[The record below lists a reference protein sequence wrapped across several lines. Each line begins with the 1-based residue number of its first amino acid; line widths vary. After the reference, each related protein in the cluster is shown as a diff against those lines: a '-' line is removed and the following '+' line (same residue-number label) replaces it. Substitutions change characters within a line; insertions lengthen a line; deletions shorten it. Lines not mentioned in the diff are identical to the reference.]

1 VSQSADSNRMTAP
14 QQLAALEE
22 RNQELITY
30 IRAKTNRLLE
40 VMGTVPLNPEELDD
54 TTLLAVDPIGI
65 VTDSFE
71 QVLEHLHRTNAELTA
86 THDELQAIFDSTGG
100 GIVVVDDA
108 MQVVAFNSY
117 SQWALF
123 AGERNVLGRCL
134 RDLICGHEQEE
145 CILDQIMATGR
156 RVEQSDFVHDGRHY
170 HLVGTPLKTTE
181 GRIHRMVLLYT
192 DITERRAAAEEIERL
207 AFFDSLTGLPNR
219 VLLKDRLTQLLTRA
233 GRYND
238 KVAILF
244 IDLDR
249 FKEVNDTLGHSVGDL
264 LLQVVAER
272 LNLCLRSCDTV
283 ARLGGDEFVVLLP
296 GISDRDCVGDIADK
310 LLRDLSRPV
319 ELDGREV
326 FTSGSI
332 GISLWPDD
340 GDTVGNLF
348 KNADTAMY
356 HAKEQGKNTYRFYT
370 PEMHATS
377 LEQLT
382 LSSDLR
388 YALERG
394 ELHLCYQPQ
403 VSFKSG
409 GIVGVEALLRW
420 VHPCLGMI
428 SPERFVPL
436 AEDNGLIVPIGAW
449 VLQEACRQGS
459 QWIAEGFPS
468 MRMAVNISAKQFRET
483 DFAETVRAV
492 LQQTGLPPH
501 LLELELTEGM
511 LIENVSQT
519 RTTLQALKSM
529 GVMLAIDDF
538 GTGYSSLSYLKHF
551 PLDRLKIDKSFVQE
565 IAESSGD
572 SAAIVEAVVAL
583 GHSLKL
589 SVIAEGVEQQDQ
601 VDFLHHR
608 KCDELQGYFFSRPL
622 TAEALHDLLRKGMD
636 SPEFCLYHYR

>member
-1 VSQSADSNRMTAP
+1 MTTE
-14 QQLAALEE
+14 QRLAAAEAC
-22 RNQELITY
+22 NQELISY

-40 VMGTVPLNPEELDD
+40 VMGTVPLNAEELDD
-54 TTLLAVDPIGI
+54 ASLLAVDPIGI

-71 QVLEHLHRTNAELTA
+71 QVLEHLHKTNHDLSA
-86 THDELQAIFDSTGG
+86 TRDELQAIFDSAGG

-108 MQVVAFNSY
+108 TKVVAFNSY

-123 AGERNVLGRCL
+123 AGERQVIGQCL
-134 RDLICGHEQEE
+134 RSLICGHEQEE
-145 CILDQIMATGR
+145 CILDQIMATQR

-170 HLVGTPLKTTE
+170 HLVGTPLKNAE
-181 GRIHRMVLLYT
+181 GRVHRMVLLYT

-219 VLLKDRLTQLLTRA
+219 VLLKDRLTQMLTRA
-233 GRYND
+233 GRYNEM
-238 KVAILF
+238 VAILF

-272 LNLCLRSCDTV
+272 LTACLRSCDSV

-296 GISDRDCVGDIADK
+296 GITNRECVEEIADK
-310 LLRDLSRPV
+310 LLKDLSRPM

-332 GISLWPDD
+332 GISLWPVD
-340 GDTVGNLF
+340 GDTVGTLF

-356 HAKEQGKNTYRFYT
+356 FAKEQGKNTYRFYT

-409 GIVGVEALLRW
+409 GMVGVEALLRW

-436 AEDNGLIVPIGAW
+436 AEDTGQIVLIGAW
-449 VLQEACRQGS
+449 VLQEACRQGA
-459 QWIAEGFPS
+459 QWIAAGLPPL
-468 MRMAVNISAKQFRET
+468 RMAVNISAKQFREA

-492 LQQTGLPPH
+492 LEQTGLPPH

-511 LIENVSQT
+511 LIENISQT
-519 RTTLQALKSM
+519 RTTLQVLKSM

-565 IAESSGD
+565 IAETSGD
-572 SAAIVEAVVAL
+572 AAAIVEAVVAM

-601 VDFLHHR
+601 VEFLHHR

-622 TAEALHDLLRKGMD
+622 TAEALEELLRKGLN
-636 SPEFCLYHYR
+636 SPDFCLYHYR

>member
-1 VSQSADSNRMTAP
+1 MSQSAENSKINL
-14 QQLAALEE
+14 QQHVAALEE
-22 RNQELITY
+22 RNQELSGY

-40 VMGTVPLNPEELDD
+40 VMGTVPLNHEELDD
-54 TTLLAVDPIGI
+54 STLLVVDPIGI

-71 QVLEHLHRTNAELTA
+71 QVLENLQRTNHDLSA
-86 THDELQAIFDSTGG
+86 TRDELQAIFDSAGA
-100 GIVVVDDA
+100 GIVVVDEE
-108 MQVVAFNSY
+108 MQVVTFNSY

-123 AGERNVLGRCL
+123 TGERQVVGRNL
-134 RDLICGHEQEE
+134 RSLICGHEQEE
-145 CILDQIMATGR
+145 CILDQIMATQR

-170 HLVGTPLKTTE
+170 HLVGTPLKTKD

-233 GRYND
+233 GRYNEM
-238 KVAILF
+238 VAILF

-249 FKEVNDTLGHSVGDL
+249 FKEVNDTLGHSVGDQ
-264 LLQVVAER
+264 LLQVVSER
-272 LNLCLRSCDTV
+272 LNICLRSCDSV

-296 GISDRDCVGDIADK
+296 GITERDCVGEIADK
-310 LLRDLSRPV
+310 LLKELSRPV

-332 GISLWPDD
+332 GISLWPFD
-340 GDTVGNLF
+340 GDSVGTLF

-356 HAKEQGKNTYRFYT
+356 FAKEQGRNTYRFYT

-388 YALERG
+388 YAMERG

-409 GIVGVEALLRW
+409 GMVGVEALLRW
-420 VHPCLGMI
+420 VHPCLGQV

-436 AEDNGLIVPIGAW
+436 AEDTGLIVPIGVW
-449 VLQEACRQGS
+449 VLQEACRQGA
-459 QWIAEGFPS
+459 QWIAAGLPPL
-468 MRMAVNISAKQFRET
+468 RMAVNISAKQFREP

-492 LQQTGLPPH
+492 LGQTGLPPH

-519 RTTLQALKSM
+519 RATLQALKSM

-565 IAESSGD
+565 IAETSGD
-572 SAAIVEAVVAL
+572 AAAIVEAVVAL
-583 GHSLKL
+583 GHTLKL
-589 SVIAEGVEQQDQ
+589 SVIAEGVEQQEQ
-601 VDFLHHR
+601 VEFLERR

-622 TAEALHDLLRKGMD
+622 TAEALEELLRKGVD
-636 SPEFCLYHYR
+636 CPEFCLYRYR